1 MTIVKEMLDSQ
12 KEKKSRDGRKG
23 IQKDLEKS
31 KEKLITEVG
40 GKIKKKKKEVKR
52 KLGTSKENI
61 PYT

>member
-1 MTIVKEMLDSQ
+1 MLDSQ

-40 GKIKKKKKEVKR
+40 GKIKKKKEVKR

-61 PYT
+61 PYS